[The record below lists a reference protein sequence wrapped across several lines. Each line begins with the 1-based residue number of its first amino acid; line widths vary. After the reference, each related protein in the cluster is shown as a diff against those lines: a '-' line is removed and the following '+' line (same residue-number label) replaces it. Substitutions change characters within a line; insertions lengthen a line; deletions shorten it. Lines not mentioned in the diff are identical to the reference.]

1 MNYLILKI
9 FLRIIIYGLIIYVS
23 LSLYFFYAYI
33 HPAKFISGITPRDL
47 GLGYEEITLVTKDGI
62 KLAGWFIPQKKSSQA
77 IIVCHGY
84 PADKGNVLEM
94 AAFLAPHYNLL
105 FFDFRALGR
114 SQGRFSTG
122 GWQEREDF
130 FSAVKFLK
138 EKGFSDIG
146 ALGFSMGAAVILM
159 ANSPDINP
167 VRNTT
172 FSNTENKISNG
183 VKAIVSDS
191 SYASLDAVLH
201 LIFKNFGILRYPF
214 VGMMK
219 LLARLFFKID
229 VDSVSPLK
237 YISQIKAPIF
247 LIHSELDSQIPL
259 EHAQLLH
266 RANPKTE
273 LWIIPG
279 ADHGGGFGLKQE
291 EYQEKVLKFFQTS
304 LK

>member
-1 MNYLILKI
+1 MNYLLLKI

-138 EKGFSDIG
+138 ERGFSDIG
-146 ALGFSMGAAVILM
+146 AFGFSMGAAVILM
-159 ANSPDINP
+159 ANSPDI
-167 VRNTT
+167 
-172 FSNTENKISNG
+172 
-183 VKAIVSDS
+183 KAIVSDS
-191 SYASLDAVLH
+191 SYAGLDAVLH
-201 LIFKNFGILRYPF
+201 LIFKNFGAFRHPF

-219 LLARLFFKID
+219 LWAKLFFKINID
-229 VDSVSPLK
+229 YVSPLK
-237 YISQIKAPIF
+237 YISGIKAPIF

-259 EHAQLLH
+259 EHAYLLH
-266 RANPKTE
+266 RTNPKNK
-273 LWIIPG
+273 LWVITG
-279 ADHGGGFGLKQE
+279 AGHGGGFGLKQE

-304 LK
+304 LKQY